1 MPWDSKLKK
10 GDSKMKKFKITQKR
24 ISLVVALTFLVFLF
38 ITFVHTTEVLTKGK
52 ELTGAEVYAANC
64 GKCHSER
71 YPSERTDEEG
81 KLIVN
86 HMRVRAGLTAKET
99 KAVLEYLQ
107 ENNEKSGRWFM

>member
-1 MPWDSKLKK
+1 MTKIRITP
-10 GDSKMKKFKITQKR
+10 KM
-24 ISLVVALTFLVFLF
+24 ISLTLTLTLVACLAIIFA
-38 ITFVHTTEVLTKGK
+38 HPTEVFTKGK

-71 YPSERTDEEG
+71 YPAERTDEEW

-86 HMRVRAGLTAKET
+86 HMRVRAGLTAKEA

-107 ENNEKSGRWFM
+107 ENND

>member
-1 MPWDSKLKK
+1 
-10 GDSKMKKFKITQKR
+10 MKKFKITQKT
-24 ISLVVALTFLVFLF
+24 VALTLVLTFLAYLAIIF
-38 ITFVHTTEVLTKGK
+38 TYPTEVLTQGK

-71 YPSERTDEEG
+71 YPSERTDEEW

-107 ENNEKSGRWFM
+107 ENNE